1 MTLPKTALVPL
12 RRIDSRR
19 RSWLFGFEDAAAG
32 IAALFLILL
41 VLASVLA
48 PLIAPHDPNAS
59 SLSDANLPPWA
70 GNLLGTDASGRD
82 IFSRVLFGAQSTLL
96 GPLIIVLIATV
107 LGVLLALL
115 GAWFGGRTDEVVSRV
130 FDGIMVLPGLLLALV
145 ATAVFGAGVVPTAV
159 ALSIAYIP
167 YIGRLTRSALLNE
180 VRRPYI
186 AALRLNGFSALPIW
200 IRHLLP
206 NIGGVIIAQMT
217 VNFGYALVDMAAISF
232 LGLGVQPP
240 QADWGVM
247 VAQGQSALLRG
258 FPMESLSAGIAI
270 LLTVLA
276 FNTVGDR
283 LERRFHV

>member
-1 MTLPKTALVPL
+1 MTVPKTTMVSLH
-12 RRIDSRR
+12 RFDGRR
-19 RSWLFGFEDAAAG
+19 RLRLFGFEDTTAI

-41 VLASVLA
+41 VLASAFAAV
-48 PLIAPHDPNAS
+48 IAPYDPNAS
-59 SLSDANLPPWA
+59 NLSDANLPPWA
-70 GNLLGTDASGRD
+70 GNILGTDASGRD

-96 GPLIIVLIATV
+96 GPLIIVVIATV
-107 LGVLLALL
+107 LGVFLALL
-115 GAWFGGRTDEVVSRV
+115 GAWFGGRVDNVVSRV
-130 FDGIMVLPGLLLALV
+130 FDGIMVLPGLLLALL
-145 ATAVFGAGVVPTAV
+145 ATAIFGAGVVPTAI
-159 ALSIAYIP
+159 ALSIAYVP
-167 YIGRLTRSALLNE
+167 YIGRLTRSALINE

-186 AALRLNGFSALPIW
+186 SALRLNGFSALPIW
-200 IRHLLP
+200 TRHLLP

-247 VAQGQSALLRG
+247 VSQGQSALLRG
-258 FPMESLSAGIAI
+258 FPMESLAAGVAI